1 MTAQS
6 LADRL
11 VERGFDPLERDAK
24 ISLFDCA
31 VSAFEAAVSAPPEH
45 AWWVPGRL
53 EVFGKHTDY
62 AGGRTLVAATPRGF
76 AVAARARVDD
86 VVRVVDGRTSEE
98 VSLRSTQPAD
108 RSIGWRN
115 YVDVV
120 VRRLARNFPQCPLG
134 ADIAVASDLPPAAGM
149 SSSSAL
155 MVAVETALVEV
166 SGIESSA
173 QWRSNIQSI
182 LDRAGYYGCVE
193 NGSGFGTLDGD
204 PGVGTHGGSEDH
216 AAILAGRVDHLTAL
230 SFVPMREIAT
240 VPVPDDWSFV
250 LAPSGIAAE
259 KTGAAR
265 ELYNRLSHRARAL
278 LELWNAVEP
287 HAASLGAALA
297 SNDAAPRLREIV
309 RSTPVDGLSVE
320 SLESRLDH
328 FIREDSRIPQALDA
342 FAARDAAAL
351 ERLSRASQ
359 EDAETLL
366 GNQIPETVALAAR
379 ARDMGALGACSFGA
393 GFGGSVWALVSRRDA
408 PAFANAWHPGA
419 FVARPGPGLSKLT

>member
-1 MTAQS
+1 
-6 LADRL
+6 
-11 VERGFDPLERDAK
+11 
-24 ISLFDCA
+24 
-31 VSAFEAAVSAPPEH
+31 VSAVETVASGPPEH

-76 AVAARARVDD
+76 AVAARARRDD
-86 VVRVVDGRTSEE
+86 VVRVVDGRTSEQ
-98 VSLRSTQPAD
+98 VMLRSSQASD

-120 VRRLARNFPQCPLG
+120 VRRLARNFPRCPLG

-155 MVAVETALVEV
+155 MVSVETALVEV
-166 SGIESSA
+166 SGIESSVE
-173 QWRSNIQSI
+173 WRTNIQSI

-193 NGSGFGTLDGD
+193 NGSRFGTLEGD
-204 PGVGTHGGSEDH
+204 AGVGTHGGSEDH
-216 AAILAGRVDHLTAL
+216 AAILAGRVEHLTAL
-230 SFVPMREIAT
+230 SFVPMREIAS
-240 VPVPDDWSFV
+240 VRLPGDWSFV
-250 LAPSGIAAE
+250 LAPSGVAAE

-278 LELWNAVEP
+278 LDLWNAAEP
-287 HAASLGAALA
+287 HAASLGSALV
-297 SNDAAPRLREIV
+297 SEDAVARLREIV
-309 RSTPVDGLSVE
+309 RRTPVDGFSVE

-328 FIREDSRIPQALDA
+328 FIREDMRIPEALDA
-342 FAARDAAAL
+342 FAASDGNIVG
-351 ERLSRASQ
+351 RLSRASQ

-379 ARDMGALGACSFGA
+379 ARDAGAFGACSFGA
-393 GFGGSVWALVSRRDA
+393 GFGGSVWALVARQQA
-408 PAFANAWHPGA
+408 QAFADAWHPGA
-419 FVARPGPGLSKLT
+419 FVARPGPGLSKLG